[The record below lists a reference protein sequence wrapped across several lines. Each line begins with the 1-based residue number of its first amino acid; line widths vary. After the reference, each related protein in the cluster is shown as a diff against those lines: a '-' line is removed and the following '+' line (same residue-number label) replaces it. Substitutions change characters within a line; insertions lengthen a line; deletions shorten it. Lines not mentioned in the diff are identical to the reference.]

1 MSSDFIDTIKRAI
14 AGRYHLRGG
23 ERKWILEE
31 GEPPTEIH
39 VPNKAA
45 AIAFSLDRPDPKPF
59 AFFSCSPPRDF
70 AKMCDAILF
79 CFHENKTYLFLTEVK
94 TGNEGDCDK
103 QLVNGKLFCDWL
115 IALCSQ
121 HKSLNPHVIVV
132 PLLVW
137 KPRHNSVHKG
147 TTTHRGNSDGTE
159 DGIEKKSF
167 GEFDGCGFEIRNK
180 PTVQIFKLIKY
191 LEHTM
196 I

>member
-14 AGRYHLRGG
+14 AVRYHLRGG
-23 ERKWILEE
+23 EKKWILEE
-31 GEPPTEIH
+31 SKPPTEIH

-45 AIAFSLDRPDPKPF
+45 TIAFSLDRPNPKPF
-59 AFFSCSPPRDF
+59 AFFSCRPPRDF

-121 HKSLNPHVIVV
+121 HKSLNPHVTVV

-137 KPRHNSVHKG
+137 EPRHNSVHKG
-147 TTTHRGNSDGTE
+147 TTTHRGNSDG
-159 DGIEKKSF
+159 IEKKSF
-167 GEFDGCGFEIRNK
+167 GEFNKCGFEIRNRS
-180 PTVQIFKLIKY
+180 TVRISNLIKY
-191 LEHTM
+191 LEH
-196 I
+196 III